1 MPEVFCSWKSP
12 LLLFLLAIDR
22 QFRTFWRLKHKLL
35 AFTYELDYLCQPTKQ
50 NAAGSTGRSV
60 VQESGVKGGARGILV
75 EMFNCIVDTVED

>member
-12 LLLFLLAIDR
+12 LLLFLLAIDK

-60 VQESGVKGGARGILV
+60 VKESGVKGGARGIP
-75 EMFNCIVDTVED
+75 TG